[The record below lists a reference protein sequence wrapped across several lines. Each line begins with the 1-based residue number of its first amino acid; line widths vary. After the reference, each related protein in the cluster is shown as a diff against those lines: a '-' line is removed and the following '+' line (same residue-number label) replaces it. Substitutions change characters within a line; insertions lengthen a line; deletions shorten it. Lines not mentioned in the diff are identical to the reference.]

1 MDTNKGSS
9 PGEKAIAKFTEM
21 MIARMEELKGNGWKQ
36 GWIGGN
42 AFGDAP
48 QNLAG
53 RTYSGAN
60 AFFLQMYAG
69 MYDFKTPVFMTFLQ
83 ATKEKLRINKGATS
97 FPVVYWDLSIK
108 DENGNRVSKEDYQL
122 MSKSQQEKME
132 VFPFL
137 KAYSVFNIDQ
147 TNLEVVNKERYDGL
161 VDKFKAEHR
170 EDTQGMYKNQS
181 LDRMV
186 EKQEWV
192 CPIHA
197 EKQSNDAYYT
207 PNPDVIVVPNKSQF
221 KKGLDQ
227 DSIYKDGMDYYATML
242 HEMAHSTGSPTRLN
256 RSMSGKFG
264 NPTYAKEELVAE
276 LTAAMVG
283 NSMGFDKRILDNNAV
298 YLDGWISVLK
308 KEPKFIV
315 SVMADVNKAS
325 NMIMEKIGEQRNA
338 LNQAPSKT
346 DRVKKP
352 GEELL
357 DTKIKGKTLFDLQ
370 AKYSQINGQYP
381 TVVDDERTRQ
391 IAHRIRQAEEII
403 TAYNA
408 NITAAY
414 GEKFLSSEQA
424 LSTIIP
430 HAVYS
435 GHGSPNLNVQ
445 KQADYVQNSQ
455 FEDASIFKMKN
466 GNYAIRASFN
476 GTQLEPKVISTD
488 EKQAYLSFSNGEEK
502 EQQLERMLYNHYKAE
517 TKAIGETKQKSMQL

>member
-122 MSKSQQEKME
+122 MAKSQQEKME

-161 VDKFKAEHR
+161 VNKFKAEHR

-227 DSIYKDGMDYYATML
+227 DSIYKDGMAYYATML

-283 NSMGFDKRILDNNAV
+283 NSMGFDKRILDNNAI
-298 YLDGWISVLK
+298 YLDNWIGVLR

-315 SVMADVNKAS
+315 SVMADVNKAAS
-325 NMIMEKIGEQRNA
+325 MILAEVDKQKVKLDKEKFVQEGG
-338 LNQAPSKT
+338 
-346 DRVKKP
+346 V
-352 GEELL
+352 
-357 DTKIKGKTLFDLQ
+357 
-370 AKYSQINGQYP
+370 INGSKGNQ
-381 TVVDDERTRQ
+381 
-391 IAHRIRQAEEII
+391 
-403 TAYNA
+403 
-408 NITAAY
+408 
-414 GEKFLSSEQA
+414 F
-424 LSTIIP
+424 
-430 HAVYS
+430 
-435 GHGSPNLNVQ
+435 
-445 KQADYVQNSQ
+445 ADVSV
-455 FEDASIFKMKN
+455 FKMRN
-466 GNYAIRASFN
+466 GEYAIRASLK
-476 GTQLEPKVISTD
+476 GTQLVPKVISKE
-488 EKQAYLSFSNGEEK
+488 EKQAYFSLSNSEDK
-502 EQQLERMLYNHYKAE
+502 KQQLERMFLKHYKVE
-517 TKAIGETKQKSMQL
+517 INGVGETKGKSKHL

>member
-170 EDTQGMYKNQS
+170 KDTQGMYKNQS

-227 DSIYKDGMDYYATML
+227 DSIYKDGMAYYATML

-283 NSMGFDKRILDNNAV
+283 NSMGFDKRILDNNAI
-298 YLDGWISVLK
+298 YLDNWIGVLR

-315 SVMADVNKAS
+315 SVMADVNKAAS
-325 NMIMEKIGEQRNA
+325 MILAEVDKQ
-338 LNQAPSKT
+338 K
-346 DRVKKP
+346 VK
-352 GEELL
+352 L
-357 DTKIKGKTLFDLQ
+357 DK
-370 AKYSQINGQYP
+370 
-381 TVVDDERTRQ
+381 
-391 IAHRIRQAEEII
+391 
-403 TAYNA
+403 
-408 NITAAY
+408 
-414 GEKFLSSEQA
+414 EKFVQE
-424 LSTIIP
+424 
-430 HAVYS
+430 
-435 GHGSPNLNVQ
+435 GSVINDSKGNQ
-445 KQADYVQNSQ
+445 FADVSV
-455 FEDASIFKMKN
+455 FKMRN
-466 GNYAIRASFN
+466 GEYAIRASFK
-476 GTQLEPKVISTD
+476 GTQLVPKVVSKE
-488 EKQAYLSFSNGEEK
+488 EKQAYFSLSNSEDK
-502 EQQLERMLYNHYKAE
+502 KQQLERMLLKHYKVE
-517 TKAIGETKQKSMQL
+517 INGIGETKGKSRHL

>member
-207 PNPDVIVVPNKSQF
+207 PNPDVIVIPNKSQF

-227 DSIYKDGMDYYATML
+227 DSIYKDGMAYYATML

-256 RSMSGKFG
+256 RSMNGKFG

-283 NSMGFDKRILDNNAV
+283 NSMGFDKRILDNNAI
-298 YLDGWISVLK
+298 YLDNWIGVLR

-315 SVMADVNKAS
+315 SVMADVNKAAS
-325 NMIMEKIGEQRNA
+325 MILAEVDKQ
-338 LNQAPSKT
+338 K
-346 DRVKKP
+346 VK
-352 GEELL
+352 L
-357 DTKIKGKTLFDLQ
+357 DK
-370 AKYSQINGQYP
+370 
-381 TVVDDERTRQ
+381 
-391 IAHRIRQAEEII
+391 
-403 TAYNA
+403 
-408 NITAAY
+408 
-414 GEKFLSSEQA
+414 EKFVQE
-424 LSTIIP
+424 
-430 HAVYS
+430 
-435 GHGSPNLNVQ
+435 GSVINDSKGNQ
-445 KQADYVQNSQ
+445 FADVSV
-455 FEDASIFKMKN
+455 FKMRN
-466 GNYAIRASFN
+466 GEYAIRASFK
-476 GTQLEPKVISTD
+476 GTQLVPKVVSKE
-488 EKQAYLSFSNGEEK
+488 EKQAYFSLSNSEDK
-502 EQQLERMLYNHYKAE
+502 KQQLERMLLKHYKVE
-517 TKAIGETKQKSMQL
+517 INGIGETKGKSRHL

>member
-227 DSIYKDGMDYYATML
+227 DSIYKDGMAYYATML

-283 NSMGFDKRILDNNAV
+283 NSMGFDKHILDNNAI
-298 YLDGWISVLK
+298 YLDNWIGVLK

-315 SVMADVNKAS
+315 SVMADVNKAAS
-325 NMIMEKIGEQRNA
+325 MILAEVDKQKVKLDKEKFVQEG
-338 LNQAPSKT
+338 S
-346 DRVKKP
+346 V
-352 GEELL
+352 
-357 DTKIKGKTLFDLQ
+357 
-370 AKYSQINGQYP
+370 INGSKGNQ
-381 TVVDDERTRQ
+381 
-391 IAHRIRQAEEII
+391 
-403 TAYNA
+403 
-408 NITAAY
+408 
-414 GEKFLSSEQA
+414 F
-424 LSTIIP
+424 
-430 HAVYS
+430 
-435 GHGSPNLNVQ
+435 
-445 KQADYVQNSQ
+445 ADVSV
-455 FEDASIFKMKN
+455 FKMRN
-466 GNYAIRASFN
+466 GEYAIRASLK
-476 GTQLEPKVISTD
+476 GTQLVPKVISKE
-488 EKQAYLSFSNGEEK
+488 EKQAYFSLSNSEDK
-502 EQQLERMLYNHYKAE
+502 KQQLERMFLKHYKVE
-517 TKAIGETKQKSMQL
+517 INGVGETKGKSKHL

>member
-122 MSKSQQEKME
+122 MPKSQQEKME

-227 DSIYKDGMDYYATML
+227 DSIYKDGMAYYATML

-298 YLDGWISVLK
+298 YLDGWIGVLR

-315 SVMADVNKAS
+315 SVMADVNKAAS
-325 NMIMEKIGEQRNA
+325 MILAEVDKQKVKLDKEKFVQEGSI
-338 LNQAPSKT
+338 
-346 DRVKKP
+346 
-352 GEELL
+352 
-357 DTKIKGKTLFDLQ
+357 
-370 AKYSQINGQYP
+370 INGSKGNQ
-381 TVVDDERTRQ
+381 
-391 IAHRIRQAEEII
+391 
-403 TAYNA
+403 
-408 NITAAY
+408 
-414 GEKFLSSEQA
+414 F
-424 LSTIIP
+424 
-430 HAVYS
+430 
-435 GHGSPNLNVQ
+435 
-445 KQADYVQNSQ
+445 ADVSV
-455 FEDASIFKMKN
+455 FKMRN
-466 GNYAIRASFN
+466 GEYAIRASLK
-476 GTQLEPKVISTD
+476 GTQLVPKVISKE
-488 EKQAYLSFSNGEEK
+488 EKQAYFSLSNSEDK
-502 EQQLERMLYNHYKAE
+502 KQQLERMFLKHYKVE
-517 TKAIGETKQKSMQL
+517 INGIGETKGKSKHL

>member
-1 MDTNKGSS
+1 
-9 PGEKAIAKFTEM
+9 
-21 MIARMEELKGNGWKQ
+21 MEELKGNGWKQ

-227 DSIYKDGMDYYATML
+227 DSIYKDGMAYYATML

-283 NSMGFDKRILDNNAV
+283 NSMGFDKRILDNNAI
-298 YLDGWISVLK
+298 YLDNWIGVLR

-315 SVMADVNKAS
+315 SVMADVNKAAS
-325 NMIMEKIGEQRNA
+325 MILAEVDKQ
-338 LNQAPSKT
+338 K
-346 DRVKKP
+346 VK
-352 GEELL
+352 L
-357 DTKIKGKTLFDLQ
+357 DK
-370 AKYSQINGQYP
+370 
-381 TVVDDERTRQ
+381 
-391 IAHRIRQAEEII
+391 
-403 TAYNA
+403 
-408 NITAAY
+408 
-414 GEKFLSSEQA
+414 EKFVQE
-424 LSTIIP
+424 
-430 HAVYS
+430 
-435 GHGSPNLNVQ
+435 GSVINDSKGNQ
-445 KQADYVQNSQ
+445 FADVSV
-455 FEDASIFKMKN
+455 FKMRN
-466 GNYAIRASFN
+466 GEYAIRASFK
-476 GTQLEPKVISTD
+476 GTQLVPKVVSKE
-488 EKQAYLSFSNGEEK
+488 EKQAYFSLSNSEDK
-502 EQQLERMLYNHYKAE
+502 KQQLERMLLKHYKVE
-517 TKAIGETKQKSMQL
+517 INGIGETKGKSRHL

>member
-108 DENGNRVSKEDYQL
+108 DENGNRVSKEDYKL

-170 EDTQGMYKNQS
+170 EDTQGMYKNLS

-227 DSIYKDGMDYYATML
+227 DSIYKDGMAYYATML

-298 YLDGWISVLK
+298 YLDNWIGVLR

-315 SVMADVNKAS
+315 SVMADVNKAAS
-325 NMIMEKIGEQRNA
+325 MILAEVDKQKVKLDKEKFVQEG
-338 LNQAPSKT
+338 S
-346 DRVKKP
+346 V
-352 GEELL
+352 
-357 DTKIKGKTLFDLQ
+357 IKGSKGNQF
-370 AKYSQINGQYP
+370 
-381 TVVDDERTRQ
+381 
-391 IAHRIRQAEEII
+391 
-403 TAYNA
+403 
-408 NITAAY
+408 
-414 GEKFLSSEQA
+414 
-424 LSTIIP
+424 
-430 HAVYS
+430 
-435 GHGSPNLNVQ
+435 
-445 KQADYVQNSQ
+445 ADVSV
-455 FEDASIFKMKN
+455 FKMRN
-466 GNYAIRASFN
+466 GEYAIRASLK
-476 GTQLEPKVISTD
+476 GTQLVPKVISKE
-488 EKQAYLSFSNGEEK
+488 EKQAYFSLSNSEDK
-502 EQQLERMLYNHYKAE
+502 KQQLERMFLKHYKVE
-517 TKAIGETKQKSMQL
+517 INGIGETKGKSKHL

>member
-227 DSIYKDGMDYYATML
+227 DSIYKDGMAYYATML

-283 NSMGFDKRILDNNAV
+283 NSMGFDKRILDNNAI
-298 YLDGWISVLK
+298 YLDNWIGVLR

-315 SVMADVNKAS
+315 SVMADVNKAAS
-325 NMIMEKIGEQRNA
+325 MILAEVDKQ
-338 LNQAPSKT
+338 K
-346 DRVKKP
+346 VK
-352 GEELL
+352 L
-357 DTKIKGKTLFDLQ
+357 DK
-370 AKYSQINGQYP
+370 
-381 TVVDDERTRQ
+381 
-391 IAHRIRQAEEII
+391 
-403 TAYNA
+403 
-408 NITAAY
+408 
-414 GEKFLSSEQA
+414 EKFVQE
-424 LSTIIP
+424 
-430 HAVYS
+430 
-435 GHGSPNLNVQ
+435 GSVINDSKGNQ
-445 KQADYVQNSQ
+445 FADVSV
-455 FEDASIFKMKN
+455 FKMRN
-466 GNYAIRASFN
+466 GEYAIRASFK
-476 GTQLEPKVISTD
+476 GTQLVPKVVSKE
-488 EKQAYLSFSNGEEK
+488 EKQAYFSLSNSEDK
-502 EQQLERMLYNHYKAE
+502 KQQLERMLLKHYKVE
-517 TKAIGETKQKSMQL
+517 INGIGETKGKSRHL

>member
-227 DSIYKDGMDYYATML
+227 DSIYKDGMAYYATML

-283 NSMGFDKRILDNNAV
+283 NSMGFDKRILDNNAI
-298 YLDGWISVLK
+298 YLDNWIGVLR

-315 SVMADVNKAS
+315 SVMAVVNKAAS
-325 NMIMEKIGEQRNA
+325 MILAEVDKQ
-338 LNQAPSKT
+338 K
-346 DRVKKP
+346 VK
-352 GEELL
+352 L
-357 DTKIKGKTLFDLQ
+357 DK
-370 AKYSQINGQYP
+370 
-381 TVVDDERTRQ
+381 
-391 IAHRIRQAEEII
+391 
-403 TAYNA
+403 
-408 NITAAY
+408 
-414 GEKFLSSEQA
+414 EKFVQE
-424 LSTIIP
+424 
-430 HAVYS
+430 
-435 GHGSPNLNVQ
+435 GSVINDSKGNQ
-445 KQADYVQNSQ
+445 FADVSV
-455 FEDASIFKMKN
+455 FKMRN
-466 GNYAIRASFN
+466 GEYAIRASFK
-476 GTQLEPKVISTD
+476 GTQLVPKVVSKE
-488 EKQAYLSFSNGEEK
+488 EKQAYFSLSNSEDK
-502 EQQLERMLYNHYKAE
+502 KQQLERMLLKHYKVE
-517 TKAIGETKQKSMQL
+517 INGIGETKGKSRHL

>member
-108 DENGNRVSKEDYQL
+108 DENGKRVSKEDYEL
-122 MSKSQQEKME
+122 MPKAQQEKME

-170 EDTQGMYKNQS
+170 EDTQGMYENLS

-207 PNPDVIVVPNKSQF
+207 PNPDVIVIPNKSQF

-227 DSIYKDGMDYYATML
+227 DSIYKDGMAYYATML
-242 HEMAHSTGSPTRLN
+242 HEMAHSTGSPMRLN
-256 RSMSGKFG
+256 RNMSGKFG

-298 YLDGWISVLK
+298 YLDSWIRVLK
-308 KEPKFIV
+308 QEPKFIV

-325 NMIMEKIGEQRNA
+325 SMIMEKIDEQRNA

-346 DRVKKP
+346 DKVKNAGK
-352 GEELL
+352 ELSKQVL
-357 DTKIKGKTLFDLQ
+357 
-370 AKYSQINGQYP
+370 N
-381 TVVDDERTRQ
+381 
-391 IAHRIRQAEEII
+391 
-403 TAYNA
+403 
-408 NITAAY
+408 
-414 GEKFLSSEQA
+414 
-424 LSTIIP
+424 TIMP
-430 HAVYS
+430 HAVYLGYES
-435 GHGSPNLNVQ
+435 HNLNVQ
-445 KQADYVQNSQ
+445 RQVTSP
-455 FEDASIFKMKN
+455 FENASVFKMKN
-466 GNYAIRASFN
+466 GEYAVRASYN
-476 GTQLEPKVISTD
+476 GTRLEPKVISK
-488 EKQAYLSFSNGEEK
+488 EERQAYFSLSNGEDK
-502 EQQLERMLYNHYKAE
+502 KQQLERMLYNHYKAE
-517 TKAIGETKQKSMQL
+517 TKSIGETKQKSMQL

>member
-69 MYDFKTPVFMTFLQ
+69 MYNFKTPVFMTFLQ

-227 DSIYKDGMDYYATML
+227 DSIYKDGMAYYATML

-283 NSMGFDKRILDNNAV
+283 NSMGFDKRILDNNAI
-298 YLDGWISVLK
+298 YLDNWIGVLR

-315 SVMADVNKAS
+315 SVMADVNKAAS
-325 NMIMEKIGEQRNA
+325 MILAEVDKQ
-338 LNQAPSKT
+338 K
-346 DRVKKP
+346 VK
-352 GEELL
+352 L
-357 DTKIKGKTLFDLQ
+357 DK
-370 AKYSQINGQYP
+370 
-381 TVVDDERTRQ
+381 
-391 IAHRIRQAEEII
+391 
-403 TAYNA
+403 
-408 NITAAY
+408 
-414 GEKFLSSEQA
+414 EKFVQE
-424 LSTIIP
+424 
-430 HAVYS
+430 
-435 GHGSPNLNVQ
+435 GSVINDSKGNQ
-445 KQADYVQNSQ
+445 FADVSV
-455 FEDASIFKMKN
+455 FKMRN
-466 GNYAIRASFN
+466 GEYAIRASFK
-476 GTQLEPKVISTD
+476 GTQLVPKVVSKE
-488 EKQAYLSFSNGEEK
+488 EKQAYFSLSNSEDK
-502 EQQLERMLYNHYKAE
+502 KQQLERMLLKHYKVEINGIEE
-517 TKAIGETKQKSMQL
+517 TKGKSRHL

>member
-108 DENGNRVSKEDYQL
+108 DENGNRVSKEDYKL

-170 EDTQGMYKNQS
+170 EDTQGMYKNLS

-227 DSIYKDGMDYYATML
+227 DSIYKDGMAYYATML

-283 NSMGFDKRILDNNAV
+283 NSMDNNAV
-298 YLDGWISVLK
+298 YLDNWIGVLR

-315 SVMADVNKAS
+315 SVMADVNKAAS
-325 NMIMEKIGEQRNA
+325 MILAEVDKQKVKLDKEKFVQEG
-338 LNQAPSKT
+338 S
-346 DRVKKP
+346 V
-352 GEELL
+352 
-357 DTKIKGKTLFDLQ
+357 IKGSKGNQF
-370 AKYSQINGQYP
+370 
-381 TVVDDERTRQ
+381 
-391 IAHRIRQAEEII
+391 
-403 TAYNA
+403 
-408 NITAAY
+408 
-414 GEKFLSSEQA
+414 
-424 LSTIIP
+424 
-430 HAVYS
+430 
-435 GHGSPNLNVQ
+435 
-445 KQADYVQNSQ
+445 ADVSV
-455 FEDASIFKMKN
+455 FKMRN
-466 GNYAIRASFN
+466 GEYAIRASLK
-476 GTQLEPKVISTD
+476 GTQLVPKVISKE
-488 EKQAYLSFSNGEEK
+488 EKQAYFSLSNSEDK
-502 EQQLERMLYNHYKAE
+502 KQQLERMFLKHYKVE
-517 TKAIGETKQKSMQL
+517 INGIGETKGKSKHL

>member
-83 ATKEKLRINKGATS
+83 TTKEKLRINKGATS

-147 TNLEVVNKERYDGL
+147 TNLEVVNKERYEGL

-227 DSIYKDGMDYYATML
+227 DSIYKDGMAYYATML

-283 NSMGFDKRILDNNAV
+283 NSMGFDKRILDNNAI
-298 YLDGWISVLK
+298 YLDNWIGVLR

-315 SVMADVNKAS
+315 SVMADVNKAAS
-325 NMIMEKIGEQRNA
+325 MILAEVDKQ
-338 LNQAPSKT
+338 K
-346 DRVKKP
+346 VK
-352 GEELL
+352 L
-357 DTKIKGKTLFDLQ
+357 DK
-370 AKYSQINGQYP
+370 
-381 TVVDDERTRQ
+381 
-391 IAHRIRQAEEII
+391 
-403 TAYNA
+403 
-408 NITAAY
+408 
-414 GEKFLSSEQA
+414 EKFVQE
-424 LSTIIP
+424 
-430 HAVYS
+430 
-435 GHGSPNLNVQ
+435 GSVINDSKGNQ
-445 KQADYVQNSQ
+445 FADVSV
-455 FEDASIFKMKN
+455 FKMRN
-466 GNYAIRASFN
+466 GEYAIRASFK
-476 GTQLEPKVISTD
+476 GTQLVPKVVSKE
-488 EKQAYLSFSNGEEK
+488 EKQAYFSLSNSEDK
-502 EQQLERMLYNHYKAE
+502 KQQLERMLLKHYKVE
-517 TKAIGETKQKSMQL
+517 INGIGETKGKSRHL

>member
-147 TNLEVVNKERYDGL
+147 TNLEIVNKERYDGL

-207 PNPDVIVVPNKSQF
+207 PYPDVIVVPNKSQF

-227 DSIYKDGMDYYATML
+227 DSIYKDGMAYYATML

-283 NSMGFDKRILDNNAV
+283 NSMGFDKRILDNNAI
-298 YLDGWISVLK
+298 YLDNWIGVLR

-315 SVMADVNKAS
+315 SVMADVNKAAS
-325 NMIMEKIGEQRNA
+325 MILAEVDKQ
-338 LNQAPSKT
+338 K
-346 DRVKKP
+346 VK
-352 GEELL
+352 L
-357 DTKIKGKTLFDLQ
+357 DK
-370 AKYSQINGQYP
+370 
-381 TVVDDERTRQ
+381 
-391 IAHRIRQAEEII
+391 
-403 TAYNA
+403 
-408 NITAAY
+408 
-414 GEKFLSSEQA
+414 EKFVQE
-424 LSTIIP
+424 
-430 HAVYS
+430 
-435 GHGSPNLNVQ
+435 GSVINDSKGNQ
-445 KQADYVQNSQ
+445 FADVSV
-455 FEDASIFKMKN
+455 FKMRN
-466 GNYAIRASFN
+466 GEYAIRASFK
-476 GTQLEPKVISTD
+476 GTQLVPKVVS
-488 EKQAYLSFSNGEEK
+488 KEEK
-502 EQQLERMLYNHYKAE
+502 KAYFSLSNSEDKKQQLERMLLKHYKVE
-517 TKAIGETKQKSMQL
+517 INGIGETKGKSRHL

>member
-227 DSIYKDGMDYYATML
+227 DSIYKDGMAYYATML
-242 HEMAHSTGSPTRLN
+242 HEMAHSTGSPMRLN
-256 RSMSGKFG
+256 RNMSGKFG

-283 NSMGFDKRILDNNAV
+283 NSMGFDKRILDNNAI
-298 YLDGWISVLK
+298 YLDNWIGVLR

-315 SVMADVNKAS
+315 SVMADVNKAAS
-325 NMIMEKIGEQRNA
+325 MILAEVDKQ
-338 LNQAPSKT
+338 K
-346 DRVKKP
+346 VK
-352 GEELL
+352 L
-357 DTKIKGKTLFDLQ
+357 DK
-370 AKYSQINGQYP
+370 
-381 TVVDDERTRQ
+381 
-391 IAHRIRQAEEII
+391 
-403 TAYNA
+403 
-408 NITAAY
+408 
-414 GEKFLSSEQA
+414 EKFVQE
-424 LSTIIP
+424 
-430 HAVYS
+430 
-435 GHGSPNLNVQ
+435 GSVINDSKGNQ
-445 KQADYVQNSQ
+445 FADVSV
-455 FEDASIFKMKN
+455 FKMRN
-466 GNYAIRASFN
+466 GEYAIRASFK
-476 GTQLEPKVISTD
+476 GTQLVPKVVSKE
-488 EKQAYLSFSNGEEK
+488 EKQAYFSLSNSEDK
-502 EQQLERMLYNHYKAE
+502 KQQLERMLLKHYKVE
-517 TKAIGETKQKSMQL
+517 INGIGETKGKSRHL

>member
-147 TNLEVVNKERYDGL
+147 TNLEVVNKERYEGL

-227 DSIYKDGMDYYATML
+227 DSIYKDGMAYYATML

-283 NSMGFDKRILDNNAV
+283 NSMGFDKRILDNNAI
-298 YLDGWISVLK
+298 YLDNWIGVLR

-315 SVMADVNKAS
+315 SVMADVNKAAS
-325 NMIMEKIGEQRNA
+325 MILAEVDKQ
-338 LNQAPSKT
+338 K
-346 DRVKKP
+346 VK
-352 GEELL
+352 L
-357 DTKIKGKTLFDLQ
+357 DK
-370 AKYSQINGQYP
+370 
-381 TVVDDERTRQ
+381 
-391 IAHRIRQAEEII
+391 
-403 TAYNA
+403 
-408 NITAAY
+408 
-414 GEKFLSSEQA
+414 EKFVQE
-424 LSTIIP
+424 
-430 HAVYS
+430 
-435 GHGSPNLNVQ
+435 GSVINDSKGNQ
-445 KQADYVQNSQ
+445 FADVSV
-455 FEDASIFKMKN
+455 FKMRN
-466 GNYAIRASFN
+466 GEYAIRASFK
-476 GTQLEPKVISTD
+476 GTQLVPKVVSKE
-488 EKQAYLSFSNGEEK
+488 EKQAYFSLSNSEDK
-502 EQQLERMLYNHYKAE
+502 KQQLERMFLKHYKVE
-517 TKAIGETKQKSMQL
+517 INGIGETKGKSRHL

>member
-147 TNLEVVNKERYDGL
+147 TNLEVVNKERYEGL

-227 DSIYKDGMDYYATML
+227 DSIYKDGMAYYATML

-283 NSMGFDKRILDNNAV
+283 NSMGFDKRILDNNAI
-298 YLDGWISVLK
+298 YLDNWIGVLR

-315 SVMADVNKAS
+315 SVMADVNKAAS
-325 NMIMEKIGEQRNA
+325 MILAEVDKQ
-338 LNQAPSKT
+338 K
-346 DRVKKP
+346 VK
-352 GEELL
+352 L
-357 DTKIKGKTLFDLQ
+357 DK
-370 AKYSQINGQYP
+370 
-381 TVVDDERTRQ
+381 
-391 IAHRIRQAEEII
+391 
-403 TAYNA
+403 
-408 NITAAY
+408 
-414 GEKFLSSEQA
+414 EKFVQE
-424 LSTIIP
+424 
-430 HAVYS
+430 
-435 GHGSPNLNVQ
+435 GSVINDSKGN
-445 KQADYVQNSQ
+445 Q
-455 FEDASIFKMKN
+455 FSDVSVFKMRN
-466 GNYAIRASFN
+466 GEYAIRASFK
-476 GTQLEPKVISTD
+476 GTQLMPKVVSKE
-488 EKQAYLSFSNGEEK
+488 EKQAYFSLSNSEDK
-502 EQQLERMLYNHYKAE
+502 KQQLERMLLKHYKVE
-517 TKAIGETKQKSMQL
+517 INGIGETKGKSRHL

>member
-9 PGEKAIAKFTEM
+9 PGERAIAKFTEM

-83 ATKEKLRINKGATS
+83 ATKEKLLINKGATS

-227 DSIYKDGMDYYATML
+227 DSIYKDGMAYYATML

-283 NSMGFDKRILDNNAV
+283 NSMGFDKRILDNNAI
-298 YLDGWISVLK
+298 YLDNWIGVLR

-315 SVMADVNKAS
+315 SVMADVNKAAS
-325 NMIMEKIGEQRNA
+325 MILAEVDKQ
-338 LNQAPSKT
+338 K
-346 DRVKKP
+346 VK
-352 GEELL
+352 L
-357 DTKIKGKTLFDLQ
+357 DK
-370 AKYSQINGQYP
+370 
-381 TVVDDERTRQ
+381 
-391 IAHRIRQAEEII
+391 
-403 TAYNA
+403 
-408 NITAAY
+408 
-414 GEKFLSSEQA
+414 EKFVQE
-424 LSTIIP
+424 
-430 HAVYS
+430 
-435 GHGSPNLNVQ
+435 GSVINDSKGNQ
-445 KQADYVQNSQ
+445 FADVSV
-455 FEDASIFKMKN
+455 FKMRN
-466 GNYAIRASFN
+466 GEYAIRASFK
-476 GTQLEPKVISTD
+476 GTQLVPKVVSKE
-488 EKQAYLSFSNGEEK
+488 EKQAYFSLSNSEDK
-502 EQQLERMLYNHYKAE
+502 KQQLERMLLKHYKVE
-517 TKAIGETKQKSMQL
+517 INGIGETKGKSRHL

>member
-147 TNLEVVNKERYDGL
+147 TNLEVVNKERYEGL

-227 DSIYKDGMDYYATML
+227 DSIYKDGMAYYATML

-283 NSMGFDKRILDNNAV
+283 NSMGFDKRILDNNAI
-298 YLDGWISVLK
+298 YLDNWIGVLR

-315 SVMADVNKAS
+315 SVMADVNKAAS
-325 NMIMEKIGEQRNA
+325 MILAEVDKQ
-338 LNQAPSKT
+338 K
-346 DRVKKP
+346 VK
-352 GEELL
+352 L
-357 DTKIKGKTLFDLQ
+357 DK
-370 AKYSQINGQYP
+370 
-381 TVVDDERTRQ
+381 
-391 IAHRIRQAEEII
+391 
-403 TAYNA
+403 
-408 NITAAY
+408 
-414 GEKFLSSEQA
+414 EKFVQE
-424 LSTIIP
+424 
-430 HAVYS
+430 
-435 GHGSPNLNVQ
+435 GSVINDSKGNQ
-445 KQADYVQNSQ
+445 FADVSV
-455 FEDASIFKMKN
+455 FKMRN
-466 GNYAIRASFN
+466 GEYAIRASFK
-476 GTQLEPKVISTD
+476 GTQLMPKVVSKE
-488 EKQAYLSFSNGEEK
+488 EKQAYFSLSNSEDK
-502 EQQLERMLYNHYKAE
+502 KQQLERMLLKHYKVE
-517 TKAIGETKQKSMQL
+517 INGIGETKGKSRHL

>member
-227 DSIYKDGMDYYATML
+227 DSIYKDGMAYYATML

-283 NSMGFDKRILDNNAV
+283 NSMGFDKRILDNNAI
-298 YLDGWISVLK
+298 YLDNWIGVLR

-315 SVMADVNKAS
+315 SVMADVNKAAS
-325 NMIMEKIGEQRNA
+325 MILAEVDKQ
-338 LNQAPSKT
+338 K
-346 DRVKKP
+346 VK
-352 GEELL
+352 L
-357 DTKIKGKTLFDLQ
+357 DK
-370 AKYSQINGQYP
+370 
-381 TVVDDERTRQ
+381 
-391 IAHRIRQAEEII
+391 
-403 TAYNA
+403 
-408 NITAAY
+408 
-414 GEKFLSSEQA
+414 EKFVQE
-424 LSTIIP
+424 
-430 HAVYS
+430 
-435 GHGSPNLNVQ
+435 GNVINDSKGNQ
-445 KQADYVQNSQ
+445 FADVSV
-455 FEDASIFKMKN
+455 FKMRN
-466 GNYAIRASFN
+466 GEYAIRASFK
-476 GTQLEPKVISTD
+476 GTQLVPKVVSKE
-488 EKQAYLSFSNGEEK
+488 EKQAYFSLSNSEDK
-502 EQQLERMLYNHYKAE
+502 KQQLERMLLKHYKVE
-517 TKAIGETKQKSMQL
+517 INGIGETKGKSRHL

>member
-227 DSIYKDGMDYYATML
+227 DSIYKDGMAYYATML

-283 NSMGFDKRILDNNAV
+283 NSMGFDKRILDNNAI
-298 YLDGWISVLK
+298 YLDNWIGVLK

-315 SVMADVNKAS
+315 SVMADVNKAAS
-325 NMIMEKIGEQRNA
+325 MILAEVDKQ
-338 LNQAPSKT
+338 K
-346 DRVKKP
+346 VK
-352 GEELL
+352 L
-357 DTKIKGKTLFDLQ
+357 DK
-370 AKYSQINGQYP
+370 
-381 TVVDDERTRQ
+381 
-391 IAHRIRQAEEII
+391 
-403 TAYNA
+403 
-408 NITAAY
+408 
-414 GEKFLSSEQA
+414 EKFVQE
-424 LSTIIP
+424 
-430 HAVYS
+430 
-435 GHGSPNLNVQ
+435 GSVINDSKGNQ
-445 KQADYVQNSQ
+445 FADVSV
-455 FEDASIFKMKN
+455 FKMRN
-466 GNYAIRASFN
+466 GEYAIRASFK
-476 GTQLEPKVISTD
+476 GTQLVPKVVSKE
-488 EKQAYLSFSNGEEK
+488 EKQAYFSLSNSEDK
-502 EQQLERMLYNHYKAE
+502 KQQLERMLLKHYKVE
-517 TKAIGETKQKSMQL
+517 INGIGETKGKSRHL

>member
-21 MIARMEELKGNGWKQ
+21 MIVRMEELKGNGWKQ

-227 DSIYKDGMDYYATML
+227 DSIYKDGMAYYATML

-283 NSMGFDKRILDNNAV
+283 NSMGFDKRILDNNAI
-298 YLDGWISVLK
+298 YLDNWIGVLR

-315 SVMADVNKAS
+315 SVMADVNKAAS
-325 NMIMEKIGEQRNA
+325 MILAEVDKQ
-338 LNQAPSKT
+338 K
-346 DRVKKP
+346 VK
-352 GEELL
+352 L
-357 DTKIKGKTLFDLQ
+357 DK
-370 AKYSQINGQYP
+370 
-381 TVVDDERTRQ
+381 
-391 IAHRIRQAEEII
+391 
-403 TAYNA
+403 
-408 NITAAY
+408 
-414 GEKFLSSEQA
+414 EKFVQE
-424 LSTIIP
+424 
-430 HAVYS
+430 
-435 GHGSPNLNVQ
+435 GSVINDSKGNQ
-445 KQADYVQNSQ
+445 FADVSV
-455 FEDASIFKMKN
+455 FKMRN
-466 GNYAIRASFN
+466 GEYAIRASFK
-476 GTQLEPKVISTD
+476 GTQLVPKVVSKE
-488 EKQAYLSFSNGEEK
+488 EKQAYFSLSNSEDK
-502 EQQLERMLYNHYKAE
+502 KQQLERMLLKHYKVE
-517 TKAIGETKQKSMQL
+517 INGIGETKGKSRHL

>member
-227 DSIYKDGMDYYATML
+227 DSIYKDGMAYYATML

-283 NSMGFDKRILDNNAV
+283 NSMGFDKRILDSNAI
-298 YLDGWISVLK
+298 YLDNWIGVLR

-315 SVMADVNKAS
+315 SVMADVNKAAS
-325 NMIMEKIGEQRNA
+325 MILAEVDKQ
-338 LNQAPSKT
+338 K
-346 DRVKKP
+346 VK
-352 GEELL
+352 L
-357 DTKIKGKTLFDLQ
+357 DK
-370 AKYSQINGQYP
+370 
-381 TVVDDERTRQ
+381 
-391 IAHRIRQAEEII
+391 
-403 TAYNA
+403 
-408 NITAAY
+408 
-414 GEKFLSSEQA
+414 EKFVQE
-424 LSTIIP
+424 
-430 HAVYS
+430 
-435 GHGSPNLNVQ
+435 GSVINDSKGNQ
-445 KQADYVQNSQ
+445 FADVSV
-455 FEDASIFKMKN
+455 FKMRN
-466 GNYAIRASFN
+466 GEYAIRASFK
-476 GTQLEPKVISTD
+476 GTQLVPKVVSKE
-488 EKQAYLSFSNGEEK
+488 EKQAYFSLSNSEDK
-502 EQQLERMLYNHYKAE
+502 KQQLERMLLKHYKVE
-517 TKAIGETKQKSMQL
+517 INGIGETKGKSRHL

>member
-170 EDTQGMYKNQS
+170 EDTQGMYKNLS

-227 DSIYKDGMDYYATML
+227 DSIYKDGMAYYATML

-283 NSMGFDKRILDNNAV
+283 NSMGFDKRILDNNAI
-298 YLDGWISVLK
+298 YLDNWIGVLR

-315 SVMADVNKAS
+315 SVMADVNKAAS
-325 NMIMEKIGEQRNA
+325 MILAEVDKQKVKLDKEKFVQEG
-338 LNQAPSKT
+338 S
-346 DRVKKP
+346 V
-352 GEELL
+352 
-357 DTKIKGKTLFDLQ
+357 
-370 AKYSQINGQYP
+370 INGSKGNQ
-381 TVVDDERTRQ
+381 
-391 IAHRIRQAEEII
+391 
-403 TAYNA
+403 
-408 NITAAY
+408 
-414 GEKFLSSEQA
+414 F
-424 LSTIIP
+424 
-430 HAVYS
+430 
-435 GHGSPNLNVQ
+435 
-445 KQADYVQNSQ
+445 ADVSV
-455 FEDASIFKMKN
+455 FKMRN
-466 GNYAIRASFN
+466 GEYAIRASLK
-476 GTQLEPKVISTD
+476 GTQLVPKVISKE
-488 EKQAYLSFSNGEEK
+488 EKQAYFSLSNSEDK
-502 EQQLERMLYNHYKAE
+502 KQQLERMFLKHYKVE
-517 TKAIGETKQKSMQL
+517 INGIGETKGKSRHL

>member
-227 DSIYKDGMDYYATML
+227 DSIYKDGMAYYATML

-283 NSMGFDKRILDNNAV
+283 NSMGFDKRILDNNAI
-298 YLDGWISVLK
+298 YLDNWIGVLR

-315 SVMADVNKAS
+315 SVMADVNKAAS
-325 NMIMEKIGEQRNA
+325 MILAEVDKQKVKLDKEKFVQEG
-338 LNQAPSKT
+338 S
-346 DRVKKP
+346 V
-352 GEELL
+352 
-357 DTKIKGKTLFDLQ
+357 
-370 AKYSQINGQYP
+370 INGSKGNQ
-381 TVVDDERTRQ
+381 
-391 IAHRIRQAEEII
+391 
-403 TAYNA
+403 
-408 NITAAY
+408 
-414 GEKFLSSEQA
+414 F
-424 LSTIIP
+424 
-430 HAVYS
+430 
-435 GHGSPNLNVQ
+435 
-445 KQADYVQNSQ
+445 ADVSV
-455 FEDASIFKMKN
+455 FKMRN
-466 GNYAIRASFN
+466 GEYAIRASLK
-476 GTQLEPKVISTD
+476 GTQLVPKVISKE
-488 EKQAYLSFSNGEEK
+488 EKQAYFSLSNSEDK
-502 EQQLERMLYNHYKAE
+502 KQQLERMFLKHYKVE
-517 TKAIGETKQKSMQL
+517 INGVGETKGKSKHL

>member
-170 EDTQGMYKNQS
+170 EDTQGMYKNLS

-227 DSIYKDGMDYYATML
+227 DSIYKDGMAYYATML

-276 LTAAMVG
+276 LAAAMVG
-283 NSMGFDKRILDNNAV
+283 NSMGFDKRILDNNAI
-298 YLDGWISVLK
+298 YLDNWIGVLR

-315 SVMADVNKAS
+315 SVMADVNKAAS
-325 NMIMEKIGEQRNA
+325 MILAEVDKQKVKLDKEKFVQEG
-338 LNQAPSKT
+338 S
-346 DRVKKP
+346 V
-352 GEELL
+352 
-357 DTKIKGKTLFDLQ
+357 
-370 AKYSQINGQYP
+370 INGSKGNQ
-381 TVVDDERTRQ
+381 
-391 IAHRIRQAEEII
+391 
-403 TAYNA
+403 
-408 NITAAY
+408 
-414 GEKFLSSEQA
+414 F
-424 LSTIIP
+424 
-430 HAVYS
+430 
-435 GHGSPNLNVQ
+435 
-445 KQADYVQNSQ
+445 ADVSV
-455 FEDASIFKMKN
+455 FKMRN
-466 GNYAIRASFN
+466 GEYAIRASLK
-476 GTQLEPKVISTD
+476 GTQLVPKVISKE
-488 EKQAYLSFSNGEEK
+488 EKQAYFSLSNSEDK
-502 EQQLERMLYNHYKAE
+502 KQQLERMFLKHYKVE
-517 TKAIGETKQKSMQL
+517 INGVGETKGKSKHL

>member
-147 TNLEVVNKERYDGL
+147 TNLEVVNKERYEGL

-227 DSIYKDGMDYYATML
+227 DSIYKDGMAYYATML

-283 NSMGFDKRILDNNAV
+283 NSMGFDKRILDNNAI
-298 YLDGWISVLK
+298 YLDNWIGVLR

-315 SVMADVNKAS
+315 SVMADVNKAAS
-325 NMIMEKIGEQRNA
+325 MILAEVDKQ
-338 LNQAPSKT
+338 K
-346 DRVKKP
+346 VK
-352 GEELL
+352 L
-357 DTKIKGKTLFDLQ
+357 DK
-370 AKYSQINGQYP
+370 
-381 TVVDDERTRQ
+381 
-391 IAHRIRQAEEII
+391 
-403 TAYNA
+403 
-408 NITAAY
+408 
-414 GEKFLSSEQA
+414 EKFVQE
-424 LSTIIP
+424 
-430 HAVYS
+430 
-435 GHGSPNLNVQ
+435 GSVINDSKGNQ
-445 KQADYVQNSQ
+445 FADVSV
-455 FEDASIFKMKN
+455 FKMRN
-466 GNYAIRASFN
+466 GEYAIRASFK
-476 GTQLEPKVISTD
+476 GTQLVPKVVSKE
-488 EKQAYLSFSNGEEK
+488 EKQAYFSLSNSEDK
-502 EQQLERMLYNHYKAE
+502 KQQLERMLLKHYKVE
-517 TKAIGETKQKSMQL
+517 INGIGETKGKSRHL

>member
-227 DSIYKDGMDYYATML
+227 DSIYKDGMAYYATML

-283 NSMGFDKRILDNNAV
+283 NSMGFDKRILDNNAI
-298 YLDGWISVLK
+298 YLDNWIGVLR

-315 SVMADVNKAS
+315 SVMADVNKAAS
-325 NMIMEKIGEQRNA
+325 MILAEVDKQ
-338 LNQAPSKT
+338 K
-346 DRVKKP
+346 VK
-352 GEELL
+352 L
-357 DTKIKGKTLFDLQ
+357 DK
-370 AKYSQINGQYP
+370 
-381 TVVDDERTRQ
+381 
-391 IAHRIRQAEEII
+391 
-403 TAYNA
+403 
-408 NITAAY
+408 
-414 GEKFLSSEQA
+414 EKFVQE
-424 LSTIIP
+424 
-430 HAVYS
+430 
-435 GHGSPNLNVQ
+435 GNVINDSKGNQ
-445 KQADYVQNSQ
+445 FADVSV
-455 FEDASIFKMKN
+455 FKMRN
-466 GNYAIRASFN
+466 GEYAIRASFK
-476 GTQLEPKVISTD
+476 GTQLAPKVVSKE
-488 EKQAYLSFSNGEEK
+488 EKQAYFSLSNSEDK
-502 EQQLERMLYNHYKAE
+502 KQQLERMLLKHYKVE
-517 TKAIGETKQKSMQL
+517 INGIGETKGKSRHL

>member
-227 DSIYKDGMDYYATML
+227 DSIYKDGMAYYATML

-283 NSMGFDKRILDNNAV
+283 NSMGFDKRILDNNAI
-298 YLDGWISVLK
+298 YLDNWIGVLR

-315 SVMADVNKAS
+315 SVMAVVNKAAS
-325 NMIMEKIGEQRNA
+325 MILAEVDKQ
-338 LNQAPSKT
+338 K
-346 DRVKKP
+346 VK
-352 GEELL
+352 L
-357 DTKIKGKTLFDLQ
+357 DK
-370 AKYSQINGQYP
+370 
-381 TVVDDERTRQ
+381 
-391 IAHRIRQAEEII
+391 
-403 TAYNA
+403 
-408 NITAAY
+408 
-414 GEKFLSSEQA
+414 EKFVQE
-424 LSTIIP
+424 
-430 HAVYS
+430 
-435 GHGSPNLNVQ
+435 GSVINDSKGNQ
-445 KQADYVQNSQ
+445 FADVSV
-455 FEDASIFKMKN
+455 FKMRN
-466 GNYAIRASFN
+466 GEYAIRASFK
-476 GTQLEPKVISTD
+476 GTQLVPKVVSKE
-488 EKQAYLSFSNGEEK
+488 EKQAYFSLSNSEDRK
-502 EQQLERMLYNHYKAE
+502 QQLERMLLKHYKVE
-517 TKAIGETKQKSMQL
+517 INGIGETKGKSRHL

>member
-21 MIARMEELKGNGWKQ
+21 MVARMEELKGNGWKQ

-192 CPIHA
+192 CPIHT
-197 EKQSNDAYYT
+197 EKQSYDAYYT

-227 DSIYKDGMDYYATML
+227 DSIYKDGMAYYATML

-283 NSMGFDKRILDNNAV
+283 NSMGFDKRILDNNAI
-298 YLDGWISVLK
+298 YLDNWIGVLR

-315 SVMADVNKAS
+315 SVMADVNKAAS
-325 NMIMEKIGEQRNA
+325 MILAEVDKQ
-338 LNQAPSKT
+338 K
-346 DRVKKP
+346 VK
-352 GEELL
+352 L
-357 DTKIKGKTLFDLQ
+357 DK
-370 AKYSQINGQYP
+370 
-381 TVVDDERTRQ
+381 
-391 IAHRIRQAEEII
+391 
-403 TAYNA
+403 
-408 NITAAY
+408 
-414 GEKFLSSEQA
+414 EKFVQE
-424 LSTIIP
+424 
-430 HAVYS
+430 
-435 GHGSPNLNVQ
+435 GSVINDSKGNQ
-445 KQADYVQNSQ
+445 FADVSV
-455 FEDASIFKMKN
+455 FKMRN
-466 GNYAIRASFN
+466 GEYAIRASFK
-476 GTQLEPKVISTD
+476 GTQLVPKVVSKE
-488 EKQAYLSFSNGEEK
+488 EKQAYFSLSNSEDK
-502 EQQLERMLYNHYKAE
+502 KQQLERMLLKHYKVE
-517 TKAIGETKQKSMQL
+517 INGIGETKGKSRHL

>member
-21 MIARMEELKGNGWKQ
+21 MVARMEELKGNGWKQ

-108 DENGNRVSKEDYQL
+108 DENGNRVSKEDYKL
-122 MSKSQQEKME
+122 MPKAQQEKME

-170 EDTQGMYKNQS
+170 EDTQGMYENLS

-207 PNPDVIVVPNKSQF
+207 PNPDVIVIPNKSQF

-227 DSIYKDGMDYYATML
+227 DSIYKDGMAYYATML
-242 HEMAHSTGSPTRLN
+242 HEMAHSTGSPIRLN
-256 RSMSGKFG
+256 RNMSGKFG

-283 NSMGFDKRILDNNAV
+283 NSMGFDKRILDNNAI
-298 YLDGWISVLK
+298 YLDNWIGVLR

-315 SVMADVNKAS
+315 SVMADVNKAAS
-325 NMIMEKIGEQRNA
+325 MILAEVDKQKVKLDKEKFVQEGG
-338 LNQAPSKT
+338 
-346 DRVKKP
+346 V
-352 GEELL
+352 
-357 DTKIKGKTLFDLQ
+357 
-370 AKYSQINGQYP
+370 INGSKGNQ
-381 TVVDDERTRQ
+381 
-391 IAHRIRQAEEII
+391 
-403 TAYNA
+403 
-408 NITAAY
+408 
-414 GEKFLSSEQA
+414 F
-424 LSTIIP
+424 
-430 HAVYS
+430 
-435 GHGSPNLNVQ
+435 
-445 KQADYVQNSQ
+445 ADVSV
-455 FEDASIFKMKN
+455 FKMRN
-466 GNYAIRASFN
+466 GEYAIRASLK
-476 GTQLEPKVISTD
+476 GTQLVPKVISKE
-488 EKQAYLSFSNGEEK
+488 EKQAYFSLSNSEDK
-502 EQQLERMLYNHYKAE
+502 KQQLERMFLKHYKVE
-517 TKAIGETKQKSMQL
+517 INGVGETKGKSKHL

>member
-69 MYDFKTPVFMTFLQ
+69 MYNFKTPVFMTFLQ

-147 TNLEVVNKERYDGL
+147 TNLEVVNKERYEGL

-227 DSIYKDGMDYYATML
+227 DSIYKDGMAYYATML

-283 NSMGFDKRILDNNAV
+283 NSMGFDKRILDNNAI
-298 YLDGWISVLK
+298 YLDNWIGVLR

-315 SVMADVNKAS
+315 SVMADVNKAAS
-325 NMIMEKIGEQRNA
+325 MILAEVDKQ
-338 LNQAPSKT
+338 K
-346 DRVKKP
+346 VK
-352 GEELL
+352 L
-357 DTKIKGKTLFDLQ
+357 DK
-370 AKYSQINGQYP
+370 
-381 TVVDDERTRQ
+381 
-391 IAHRIRQAEEII
+391 
-403 TAYNA
+403 
-408 NITAAY
+408 
-414 GEKFLSSEQA
+414 EKFVQE
-424 LSTIIP
+424 
-430 HAVYS
+430 
-435 GHGSPNLNVQ
+435 GSVINDSKGNQ
-445 KQADYVQNSQ
+445 FADVSV
-455 FEDASIFKMKN
+455 FKMRN
-466 GNYAIRASFN
+466 GEYAIRASLK
-476 GTQLEPKVISTD
+476 GTQLVPKVISKE
-488 EKQAYLSFSNGEEK
+488 EKQAYFSLSNSEDK
-502 EQQLERMLYNHYKAE
+502 KQQLERMFLKHYKVE
-517 TKAIGETKQKSMQL
+517 INGVGETKGKSKHL

>member
-170 EDTQGMYKNQS
+170 EDTQGMYKNLS

-227 DSIYKDGMDYYATML
+227 DSIYKDGMAYYATML

-283 NSMGFDKRILDNNAV
+283 NSMGFDKRILDNNAI
-298 YLDGWISVLK
+298 YLDNWIGVLR

-315 SVMADVNKAS
+315 SVMADVNKAAS
-325 NMIMEKIGEQRNA
+325 MILAEVDKQKVKLDKEKFVQEG
-338 LNQAPSKT
+338 S
-346 DRVKKP
+346 V
-352 GEELL
+352 
-357 DTKIKGKTLFDLQ
+357 
-370 AKYSQINGQYP
+370 INGSKGNQ
-381 TVVDDERTRQ
+381 
-391 IAHRIRQAEEII
+391 
-403 TAYNA
+403 
-408 NITAAY
+408 
-414 GEKFLSSEQA
+414 F
-424 LSTIIP
+424 
-430 HAVYS
+430 
-435 GHGSPNLNVQ
+435 
-445 KQADYVQNSQ
+445 ADVSV
-455 FEDASIFKMKN
+455 FKMRN
-466 GNYAIRASFN
+466 GEYAIRASLK
-476 GTQLEPKVISTD
+476 GTQLVPKVISKE
-488 EKQAYLSFSNGEEK
+488 EKQAYFSLSNSEDK
-502 EQQLERMLYNHYKAE
+502 KQQLERMFLKHYKVE
-517 TKAIGETKQKSMQL
+517 INGVGETKGKSKHL

>member
-48 QNLAG
+48 QNLAE

-227 DSIYKDGMDYYATML
+227 DSIYKDGMAYYATML

-283 NSMGFDKRILDNNAV
+283 NSMGFDKRILDNNAI
-298 YLDGWISVLK
+298 YLDNWIGVLR

-315 SVMADVNKAS
+315 SVMADVNKAAS
-325 NMIMEKIGEQRNA
+325 MILAEVDKQ
-338 LNQAPSKT
+338 K
-346 DRVKKP
+346 VK
-352 GEELL
+352 L
-357 DTKIKGKTLFDLQ
+357 DK
-370 AKYSQINGQYP
+370 
-381 TVVDDERTRQ
+381 
-391 IAHRIRQAEEII
+391 
-403 TAYNA
+403 
-408 NITAAY
+408 
-414 GEKFLSSEQA
+414 EKFVQE
-424 LSTIIP
+424 
-430 HAVYS
+430 
-435 GHGSPNLNVQ
+435 GSVINDSKGNQ
-445 KQADYVQNSQ
+445 FADVSV
-455 FEDASIFKMKN
+455 FKMRN
-466 GNYAIRASFN
+466 GEYAIRASFK
-476 GTQLEPKVISTD
+476 GTQLVPKVVSKE
-488 EKQAYLSFSNGEEK
+488 EKQAYFSLSNSEDK
-502 EQQLERMLYNHYKAE
+502 KQQLERMLLKHYKVE
-517 TKAIGETKQKSMQL
+517 INGIGETKGKSRHL

>member
-227 DSIYKDGMDYYATML
+227 DSIYKDGMAYYATML

-283 NSMGFDKRILDNNAV
+283 NSMGFDKRILDNNAI
-298 YLDGWISVLK
+298 YLDNWIGVLR

-315 SVMADVNKAS
+315 SVMADVNKAAS
-325 NMIMEKIGEQRNA
+325 MILAEVDKQ
-338 LNQAPSKT
+338 K
-346 DRVKKP
+346 VK
-352 GEELL
+352 L
-357 DTKIKGKTLFDLQ
+357 DK
-370 AKYSQINGQYP
+370 
-381 TVVDDERTRQ
+381 
-391 IAHRIRQAEEII
+391 
-403 TAYNA
+403 
-408 NITAAY
+408 
-414 GEKFLSSEQA
+414 EKFVQE
-424 LSTIIP
+424 
-430 HAVYS
+430 
-435 GHGSPNLNVQ
+435 GSVINDSKGNQ
-445 KQADYVQNSQ
+445 FADVSV
-455 FEDASIFKMKN
+455 FKMRN
-466 GNYAIRASFN
+466 GEYAIRASFK
-476 GTQLEPKVISTD
+476 GTQLVPKVVSKE
-488 EKQAYLSFSNGEEK
+488 EKQAYFSLSNSEDK
-502 EQQLERMLYNHYKAE
+502 KQQLERMLLKHYKLE
-517 TKAIGETKQKSMQL
+517 INGIGETKGKSRHL

>member
-207 PNPDVIVVPNKSQF
+207 PNPDVIVVPHKSQF

-227 DSIYKDGMDYYATML
+227 DSIYKDGMAYYATML

-298 YLDGWISVLK
+298 YLDNWIGVLR

-315 SVMADVNKAS
+315 SVMADVNKAAS
-325 NMIMEKIGEQRNA
+325 MILAEVDKQ
-338 LNQAPSKT
+338 K
-346 DRVKKP
+346 VK
-352 GEELL
+352 L
-357 DTKIKGKTLFDLQ
+357 DK
-370 AKYSQINGQYP
+370 
-381 TVVDDERTRQ
+381 
-391 IAHRIRQAEEII
+391 
-403 TAYNA
+403 
-408 NITAAY
+408 
-414 GEKFLSSEQA
+414 EKFVQE
-424 LSTIIP
+424 
-430 HAVYS
+430 
-435 GHGSPNLNVQ
+435 GSVINDSKGNQ
-445 KQADYVQNSQ
+445 FADVSV
-455 FEDASIFKMKN
+455 FKMRN
-466 GNYAIRASFN
+466 GEYAIRASFK
-476 GTQLEPKVISTD
+476 GTQLVPKVVSKE
-488 EKQAYLSFSNGEEK
+488 EKQAYFSLSNSEDK
-502 EQQLERMLYNHYKAE
+502 KQQLERMLLKHYKVE
-517 TKAIGETKQKSMQL
+517 INGIGETKGKSRHL

>member
-108 DENGNRVSKEDYQL
+108 DKNGNRVSKEDYQL

-227 DSIYKDGMDYYATML
+227 DSIYKDGMAYYATML

-283 NSMGFDKRILDNNAV
+283 NSMGFDKRILDNNAI
-298 YLDGWISVLK
+298 YLDNWIGVLR

-315 SVMADVNKAS
+315 SVMADVNKAAS
-325 NMIMEKIGEQRNA
+325 MILAEVDKQ
-338 LNQAPSKT
+338 K
-346 DRVKKP
+346 VK
-352 GEELL
+352 L
-357 DTKIKGKTLFDLQ
+357 DK
-370 AKYSQINGQYP
+370 
-381 TVVDDERTRQ
+381 
-391 IAHRIRQAEEII
+391 
-403 TAYNA
+403 
-408 NITAAY
+408 
-414 GEKFLSSEQA
+414 EKFVQE
-424 LSTIIP
+424 
-430 HAVYS
+430 
-435 GHGSPNLNVQ
+435 GSVINDSKGNQ
-445 KQADYVQNSQ
+445 FADVSV
-455 FEDASIFKMKN
+455 FKMRN
-466 GNYAIRASFN
+466 GEYAIRASFK
-476 GTQLEPKVISTD
+476 GTQLVPKVVSKE
-488 EKQAYLSFSNGEEK
+488 EKQAYFSLSNSEDK
-502 EQQLERMLYNHYKAE
+502 KQQLERMLLKHYKVE
-517 TKAIGETKQKSMQL
+517 INGIGETKGKSRHL

>member
-108 DENGNRVSKEDYQL
+108 DENGNRVSKEDYKL

-147 TNLEVVNKERYDGL
+147 TNLEVVNKKRYDGL

-170 EDTQGMYKNQS
+170 EDTQGMYKNLS

-227 DSIYKDGMDYYATML
+227 DSIYKDGMAYYATML

-298 YLDGWISVLK
+298 YLDNWIGVLR

-315 SVMADVNKAS
+315 SVMADVNKAAS
-325 NMIMEKIGEQRNA
+325 MILAEVDKQKVKLDKEKFVQEG
-338 LNQAPSKT
+338 S
-346 DRVKKP
+346 V
-352 GEELL
+352 
-357 DTKIKGKTLFDLQ
+357 IKGSKGNQF
-370 AKYSQINGQYP
+370 
-381 TVVDDERTRQ
+381 
-391 IAHRIRQAEEII
+391 
-403 TAYNA
+403 
-408 NITAAY
+408 
-414 GEKFLSSEQA
+414 
-424 LSTIIP
+424 
-430 HAVYS
+430 
-435 GHGSPNLNVQ
+435 
-445 KQADYVQNSQ
+445 ADVSV
-455 FEDASIFKMKN
+455 FKMRN
-466 GNYAIRASFN
+466 GEYAIRASLK
-476 GTQLEPKVISTD
+476 GTQLVPKVISKE
-488 EKQAYLSFSNGEEK
+488 EKQAYFSLSNSEDK
-502 EQQLERMLYNHYKAE
+502 KQQLERMFLKHYKVE
-517 TKAIGETKQKSMQL
+517 INGIGETKGKSKHL

>member
-227 DSIYKDGMDYYATML
+227 DSIYKDGMAYYATML

-283 NSMGFDKRILDNNAV
+283 NSMGFDKRILDNNAI
-298 YLDGWISVLK
+298 YLDNWIGVLR

-315 SVMADVNKAS
+315 SVMADVNKAAS
-325 NMIMEKIGEQRNA
+325 MILAEVDKQKVKLDKEKLVQEGSVINDSKG
-338 LNQAPSKT
+338 NQ
-346 DRVKKP
+346 
-352 GEELL
+352 
-357 DTKIKGKTLFDLQ
+357 F
-370 AKYSQINGQYP
+370 
-381 TVVDDERTRQ
+381 
-391 IAHRIRQAEEII
+391 
-403 TAYNA
+403 
-408 NITAAY
+408 
-414 GEKFLSSEQA
+414 
-424 LSTIIP
+424 
-430 HAVYS
+430 
-435 GHGSPNLNVQ
+435 
-445 KQADYVQNSQ
+445 ADVSV
-455 FEDASIFKMKN
+455 FKMRN
-466 GNYAIRASFN
+466 GEYAIRASFK
-476 GTQLEPKVISTD
+476 GTQLVPKVVSKE
-488 EKQAYLSFSNGEEK
+488 EKQAYFSLSNSEDK
-502 EQQLERMLYNHYKAE
+502 KQQLERMLLKHYKVE
-517 TKAIGETKQKSMQL
+517 INGIGETKGKSRHL